1 MANRSLGTLTL
12 DLIAKTAGFVRGM
25 DAAERSADKS
35 TKKIKGAFSGLKGA
49 ITGAIAGVS
58 IAATIRA
65 IVDNTIEAENALRQL
80 EARLKSTGGIAGVS
94 SQELQDFSK
103 ELQSVTTFGDDA
115 IIAMQGV
122 LLTFTNIRGNTV
134 KDATRAILDLSTAMG
149 TDLQSSAVLVGKALN
164 DPVKGATALARAG
177 VQLSASQ
184 KQLIK
189 DFVAVGDVASA
200 QQIILE
206 ELTTQFGGAAE
217 AAANTFGGSIKQL
230 QNAFGDLLE
239 ADGGLGDATTA
250 VQELTDLLKDPA
262 TVQAAQTLTSAIITA
277 FKGAT
282 EAITGTVNV
291 VRFLGEEIASEIG
304 GAAIDDIVRLEEEL
318 QEVEELRRTG
328 LGNSDFLNRLR
339 FFGPKGAVEWYSNE
353 ELDAVIKEIQGKIA
367 AARAAEEQRA
377 AVAPG
382 AVAGTTTPPGGTPPP
397 GVALQEI
404 RVTIPKRDTDALAK
418 FYEDLDNLTET
429 QTEKALESYA
439 EQREALEQLWL
450 RGLIGAETYNARLEE
465 INDELLP
472 EIEVTVKKIP
482 PVWKKATEEISEFQ
496 KQAARNTQDILG
508 DTILGAIEGRTTDV
522 LDAFTDML
530 NKMVAQAI
538 AADIAGKLFGEA
550 GGGEKG
556 STGLVDTFLG
566 FLGGYFGGGKAAG
579 GPVYPGTAYPVGERG
594 PELFMPRAAGTI
606 IPNHQLARAGGA
618 GGGVTQIIQVTG
630 TVNQRTA
637 RQLNLE
643 SARQQR
649 IAQARFGG

>member
-1 MANRSLGTLTL
+1 MASRSLGTLTL
-12 DLIAKTAGFVRGM
+12 DLIAKTAGFVSGM
-25 DAAERSADKS
+25 TAAERSADKA
-35 TKKIKGAFSGLKGA
+35 TKKIKGAFGGLKGA

-65 IVDNTIEAENALRQL
+65 IVDNTVEAENALRQL
-80 EARLKSTGGIAGVS
+80 EARLKSTGGVAGVT

-134 KDATRAILDLSTAMG
+134 KDATRAILDLSTALG
-149 TDLQSSAVLVGKALN
+149 KDLQSSAVLVGKALN
-164 DPVKGATALARAG
+164 DPVKGAAALAKAG
-177 VQLSASQ
+177 VQLSAAE

-189 DFVAVGDVASA
+189 DLVAVGDVASA
-200 QQIILE
+200 QQVVLQK
-206 ELTTQFGGAAE
+206 LTTQFGGAAE
-217 AAANTFGGSIKQL
+217 AAANTFGGSLTQL
-230 QNAFGDLLE
+230 KNAFGDLLE
-239 ADGGLGDATTA
+239 ADGGLNDTTA
-250 VQELTDLLKDPA
+250 SIQELTTLLRDPGTIA
-262 TVQAAQTLTSAIITA
+262 AAQTLTGAIITA
-277 FKGAT
+277 FKGVT

-318 QEVEELRRTG
+318 EEVMELRRTG
-328 LGNSDFLNRLR
+328 LADSDFLNRLR

-353 ELDAVIKEIQGKIA
+353 ELDEVIKEIQGKIA
-367 AARAAEEQRA
+367 AARAAEEARA
-377 AVAPG
+377 IAPG
-382 AVAGTTTPPGGTPPP
+382 AVAGTAPTPPGTPPAPP
-397 GVALQEI
+397 GTALQEI
-404 RVTIPKRDTDALAK
+404 RITIPKRDTDALAK
-418 FYEDLDNLTET
+418 FYEDLDKLTET
-429 QTEKALESYA
+429 QTEKALASYA

-465 INDELLP
+465 INDDLLP

-482 PVWKKATEEISEFQ
+482 PVWAKATEEISEFQ
-496 KQAARNTQDILG
+496 KQAARNTQDIIG
-508 DTILGAIEGRTTDV
+508 DTVLGGIEGRKQDV
-522 LDAFTDML
+522 IEAFRDMINQL
-530 NKMVAQAI
+530 VAQAL
-538 AADIAGKLFGEA
+538 AADLAGKLFGEA
-550 GGGEKG
+550 GGGTKG
-556 STGLVDTFLG
+556 STGFIDQIFG
-566 FLGGYFGGGKAAG
+566 YIGGLFGGGKAAG

-606 IPNHQLARAGGA
+606 IPNHQLARAGG
-618 GGGVTQIIQVTG
+618 GNVTQIIQVTG